1 MKRNEDK
8 NRKSKKNQSAKVA
21 KLVEEM
27 MAADHTSEDWQ
38 MGWKLWREVE
48 RAKKR
53 GLIKVKMGENPLLA
67 ELRYVLDLLWESY
80 PEWRW
85 N

>member
-1 MKRNEDK
+1 MNRNEDK
-8 NRKSKKNQSAKVA
+8 NRKSKKNESTKVA

-27 MAADHTSEDWQ
+27 MAEDHTSEDWQ

-53 GLIKVKMGENPLLA
+53 GLIKVKKGENPLLA